1 MTSEQFNSSYLSL
14 ASTLYKVA
22 FYILESEEEARD
34 AVQDA
39 FVKLWNDRETL
50 GDVNSP
56 KAYAIRLVKN
66 LCIDRIRRQRLEFP
80 EELPERVSPEGQDDE
95 IDQKERLNK
104 VMEAIKS
111 LPDRQREILWL
122 RTVENLSYDE
132 ISERLGMTPLTLRVL
147 LSRARSKIKL
157 KV

>member
-14 ASTLYKVA
+14 APTLYKVA

-95 IDQKERLNK
+95 IDQKERLNM

-122 RTVENLSYDE
+122 RTVEDLSYDE

>member
-14 ASTLYKVA
+14 APTLYKVA

-39 FVKLWNDRETL
+39 FVKLWNDRNTL

-95 IDQKERLNK
+95 IDQKERLNM

-147 LSRARSKIKL
+147 LSRARSKIKS

>member
-14 ASTLYKVA
+14 APTLYKVA

-95 IDQKERLNK
+95 IDQKERLNM

-147 LSRARSKIKL
+147 LTRARSKIKL

>member
-1 MTSEQFNSSYLSL
+1 MTPEQFNSSYLSL
-14 ASTLYKVA
+14 APTLYKVA

>member
-1 MTSEQFNSSYLSL
+1 MTPEQFNSSYLSL
-14 ASTLYKVA
+14 APTLYKVA

-95 IDQKERLNK
+95 IDQKERLNM

>member
-1 MTSEQFNSSYLSL
+1 MTPEQFNSSYLSL
-14 ASTLYKVA
+14 APTLYKVA

-39 FVKLWNDRETL
+39 FVKLWNDREAL

-95 IDQKERLNK
+95 IDQKERLNM

>member
-14 ASTLYKVA
+14 APTLYKVA

-80 EELPERVSPEGQDDE
+80 EELPESVSPEGQDDE
-95 IDQKERLNK
+95 IDQKERLNM

-122 RTVENLSYDE
+122 RTVEDLSYDE

>member
-1 MTSEQFNSSYLSL
+1 MTSEQFHSSYLSL
-14 ASTLYKVA
+14 APTLYKVA

-80 EELPERVSPEGQDDE
+80 EELPERISIEGQDDE

>member
-1 MTSEQFNSSYLSL
+1 MTPEQFNSSYLSL
-14 ASTLYKVA
+14 APTLYKVA

-56 KAYAIRLVKN
+56 KAYAIRLLKN

-95 IDQKERLNK
+95 IDQKERLNM

>member
-1 MTSEQFNSSYLSL
+1 MTEREFHVTYLSL
-14 ASTLYKVA
+14 ADALYKVA

-80 EELPERVSPEGQDDE
+80 EELPESVSPEGQDDE
-95 IDQKERLNK
+95 IDQKERLNM

>member
-14 ASTLYKVA
+14 APTLYKVA

-39 FVKLWNDRETL
+39 YVKLWNDRETL

-95 IDQKERLNK
+95 IDQKERLNM

>member
-14 ASTLYKVA
+14 APTLYKVA

-39 FVKLWNDRETL
+39 YVKLWNDRETL
-50 GDVNSP
+50 GNVNSP

-95 IDQKERLNK
+95 IDQKERLNM

-147 LSRARSKIKL
+147 LTRARSKIKS

>member
-1 MTSEQFNSSYLSL
+1 MTPEQFNSSYLSL
-14 ASTLYKVA
+14 APTLYKVA

-39 FVKLWNDRETL
+39 FVKLWNDRQTL

-95 IDQKERLNK
+95 IDQKERLNM

>member
-14 ASTLYKVA
+14 APTLYKVA

-39 FVKLWNDRETL
+39 FVKLWNDRNTL

-66 LCIDRIRRQRLEFP
+66 LCIDRIRRQRLEFS

-95 IDQKERLNK
+95 IDQKERLNM

-122 RTVENLSYDE
+122 RTVEGLSYEE
-132 ISERLGMTPLTLRVL
+132 ISGRLGMTPLTLRVL
-147 LSRARSKIKL
+147 LSRARSKIKS

>member
-14 ASTLYKVA
+14 APTLYKVA
-22 FYILESEEEARD
+22 FYILESEEEAKD

-39 FVKLWNDRETL
+39 FVKLWNERETL
-50 GDVNSP
+50 GDVSSP
-56 KAYAIRLVKN
+56 KAYSIRLIKN

-132 ISERLGMTPLTLRVL
+132 ISDRLGMTPLTLRVL
-147 LSRARSKIKL
+147 LSRARSKIKS

>member
-14 ASTLYKVA
+14 APTLYKVA

-95 IDQKERLNK
+95 IDQKERLNM

-122 RTVENLSYDE
+122 RAVENLSYDE

>member
-14 ASTLYKVA
+14 APTLYKVA

-95 IDQKERLNK
+95 IDQKERLNM

>member
-1 MTSEQFNSSYLSL
+1 MTPEQFNSSYLSL
-14 ASTLYKVA
+14 APTLYKVA

-39 FVKLWNDRETL
+39 FVKLWNDRDTL

-80 EELPERVSPEGQDDE
+80 EKLPERVSPEGQDDE
-95 IDQKERLNK
+95 IDQKERLNM

>member
-14 ASTLYKVA
+14 APTLYKVA

-39 FVKLWNDRETL
+39 FVKLWNDRDTL

-147 LSRARSKIKL
+147 LTRARSKIKL

>member
-14 ASTLYKVA
+14 APTLYKVA

-95 IDQKERLNK
+95 IDQKERLNM

-157 KV
+157 KA

>member
-14 ASTLYKVA
+14 APTLYKVA

-95 IDQKERLNK
+95 IDQKERLNM

-147 LSRARSKIKL
+147 LTRARSKIKS